1 MSNLINGLLE
11 RRSIR
16 EYEDKPIPKDILE
29 LIVKAGS
36 YAPSAMNGQSWHF
49 TVIQNAGVIGRITET
64 LKKASKAEGIPGII
78 SEHVNTPEY
87 AVSYGAPVLI
97 IVSGDRA
104 HAVSVFGCALAAGNM
119 MLAAYA
125 LGLGSC
131 WIHQPNTLTNVPEF
145 RALLSEL
152 GVPPGYDVYA
162 SLCLGY
168 PAGPHPRP
176 AERKADVENYVD

>member
-16 EYEDKPIPKDILE
+16 EYEDKPVPKDMLE

-36 YAPSAMNGQSWHF
+36 YAPSAMDVQPWHF
-49 TVIQNAGVIGRITET
+49 TVVQNAAVIARVTET
-64 LKKASKAEGIPGII
+64 MKKVCKTEGIPEFV
-78 SEHVNTPEY
+78 SEHVSSPEY
-87 AVSYGAPVLI
+87 TVNYGAPVLI
-97 IVSGDRA
+97 IISGTRS
-104 HAVSVFGCALAAGNM
+104 HALSALACALAAENM
-119 MLAAYA
+119 MLASYA

-131 WIHQPNTLTNVPEF
+131 WINQPSTLTNVPEF

-152 GVPPGYDVYA
+152 GVPPEYDVCA

-168 PAGPHPRP
+168 PSEANPRP
-176 AERKADVENYVD
+176 TDRKADTVNYVD

>member
-16 EYEDKPIPKDILE
+16 EYEDKPVPKDILE
-29 LIVKAGS
+29 LIVKAGAH
-36 YAPSAMNGQSWHF
+36 APSGMDEQPWHF
-49 TVIQNAGVIGRITET
+49 TVIQNAGAIGRITDT
-64 LKKASKAEGIPGII
+64 LKKTCRSEGIPDFVAALVDNPAYT
-78 SEHVNTPEY
+78 VN
-87 AVSYGAPVLI
+87 YGAPVFI

-104 HAVSVFGCALAAGNM
+104 SALSIFDCTLAAGNIM
-119 MLAAYA
+119 NASYA

-131 WIHQPNTLTNVPEF
+131 WIHTPTLFAGAPEF

-152 GVPPGYDVYA
+152 GVPSEYDVCA
-162 SLCLGY
+162 SICLGY

-176 AERKADVENYVD
+176 TERKANTENYVD